1 MCLGF
6 SVGTAHPA
14 SSQPMIMALSTGV
27 STATFELFILILF
40 LTILKKFFPL
50 QMEFVLFIRHPGLAA
65 ALVLIP
71 HPSLSCP
78 ATLLTPALTGAAEIK
93 VGSSSAQPS
102 FLH

>member
-1 MCLGF
+1 
-6 SVGTAHPA
+6 
-14 SSQPMIMALSTGV
+14 MALSTGV

-50 QMEFVLFIRHPGLAA
+50 QMEFLLFIRHPGLAA

-78 ATLLTPALTGAAEIK
+78 ATLLTPAFTGAAEIK